1 MALRPGTTE
10 NFGLGLARGFSD
22 IGDIV
27 QRDKAGDLY
36 EQGRTQLEQLR
47 QKLLGD
53 VDQQLSKGRR
63 NLDKKTN
70 PMSVF
75 YEDVDLIQKTISDLQ
90 NIPEG
95 FGDKYSEN
103 LQSVYGQMTK
113 VPDFKTYKMDNEI
126 LRVNEESGEVKSLY
140 KQEEQTNPKNWKLY
154 EQDGEVFVGEQLPD
168 GTIEKRREATTNELK
183 DYEYKRTSQE
193 QMTLGRELTLD
204 NKQNPKRKS
213 GTNRKVGKI
222 KPLSTQLNEK
232 TQKDAIEKVK
242 KTTRQEINDMNP
254 ANLKTFSSYKEY
266 LDDWQLA
273 AIEEAKGNPEEM
285 KQFLVDYNEKVKEVA
300 TQESQQVDVQDLA
313 QDRISFAE
321 TLQVQREEVVDIAN
335 SYIDDWNT
343 GNYSIE
349 SIIEAAEKYVN
360 SLRKSGYLP
369 EVIKEAESVLQDLKN
384 IAGR

>member
-1 MALRPGTTE
+1 
-10 NFGLGLARGFSD
+10 
-22 IGDIV
+22 
-27 QRDKAGDLY
+27 
-36 EQGRTQLEQLR
+36 
-47 QKLLGD
+47 
-53 VDQQLSKGRR
+53 
-63 NLDKKTN
+63 
-70 PMSVF
+70 
-75 YEDVDLIQKTISDLQ
+75 
-90 NIPEG
+90 
-95 FGDKYSEN
+95 
-103 LQSVYGQMTK
+103 
-113 VPDFKTYKMDNEI
+113 
-126 LRVNEESGEVKSLY
+126 
-140 KQEEQTNPKNWKLY
+140 
-154 EQDGEVFVGEQLPD
+154 
-168 GTIEKRREATTNELK
+168 
-183 DYEYKRTSQE
+183 
-193 QMTLGRELTLD
+193 
-204 NKQNPKRKS
+204 
-213 GTNRKVGKI
+213 
-222 KPLSTQLNEK
+222 
-232 TQKDAIEKVK
+232 
-242 KTTRQEINDMNP
+242 MNP